1 MHVLCSYMDAVP
13 VTDTEIEGWIKEEHV
28 AMTSDIMER
37 TRKLSVIKLTMTP
50 VELCCIIQSLQSGRV
65 PTIYHVLQS
74 YYIMRCVCF
83 NCIIMYDLI
92 TFWGGM
98 AT

>member
-1 MHVLCSYMDAVP
+1 MHVLCSYMDA

-37 TRKLSVIKLTMTP
+37 THKLSVIKLTMPP

-65 PTIYHVLQS
+65 PTTVFYS
-74 YYIMRCVCF
+74 P
-83 NCIIMYDLI
+83 I
-92 TFWGGM
+92 T
-98 AT
+98 

>member
-37 TRKLSVIKLTMTP
+37 TRKLSVIKLTMPP

-65 PTIYHVLQS
+65 PTTMFYS
-74 YYIMRCVCF
+74 P
-83 NCIIMYDLI
+83 I
-92 TFWGGM
+92 T
-98 AT
+98 